1 MNNEQILI
9 KNVAFDIISVIT
21 IWGFFNNLYVNIRF
35 GNKTYPIY
43 PVYTNIINFVISI
56 FILRKYI

>member
-21 IWGFFNNLYVNIRF
+21 IWSFFNNLYLNIRF
-35 GNKTYPIY
+35 SNKIYSIY
-43 PVYTNIINFVISI
+43 PMYTNIINFGISI